1 MMSIQWDTQTIDPS
15 TMQEIY
21 KEMIKT
27 IPDKVIILPKELWV
41 LQDVNKE
48 YLTHIRDEINEIL
61 ESGDDND
68 LQTKS

>member
-1 MMSIQWDTQTIDPS
+1 MIIQWDTQTIDPS

-61 ESGDDND
+61 ESGDDNA
-68 LQTKS
+68 L